1 MKPLILASN
10 SPRRKELLMQARL
23 TFSVVA
29 STIEEQ
35 VDRSLP
41 PEQVV
46 QRLALEKANDVF
58 SRHQDAVV
66 IGADTVVVS
75 DGEILGK
82 PLHRMDAKETL
93 RLLSEQTHSVFTG
106 VAIVSANGYV
116 AFAEETKVTF
126 WPLTDEEIDAYLDTG
141 EPFDKAG
148 SYGIQGLGA
157 LFVKE
162 IAGDYFNVVG
172 LPLSKTVRE
181 LRNVGI
187 LSVMTKM

>member
-10 SPRRKELLMQARL
+10 SPRRKELLLQARL
-23 TFSVVA
+23 SFSVIA

-35 VDRSLP
+35 VDRTLP
-41 PEQVV
+41 PEQIV
-46 QRLALEKANDVF
+46 QSLALQKANDVF

-75 DGEILGK
+75 DEKILGK
-82 PLHRMDAKETL
+82 PLNRTDAREML
-93 RLLSEQTHSVFTG
+93 HSLSNHTHSVFTG
-106 VAIVSANGYV
+106 VAIVSEHKRIT
-116 AFAEETKVTF
+116 FSEETKVTF
-126 WPLTDEEIDAYLDTG
+126 WRLREEEIEAYLDSG

-162 IAGDYFNVVG
+162 IVGDYFNVVG
-172 LPLSKTVRE
+172 LPLSRTVRE
-181 LRNVGI
+181 LKKARF
-187 LSVMTKM
+187 L

>member
-10 SPRRKELLMQARL
+10 SPRRKELLTQARL
-23 TFSVVA
+23 SFSVVA
-29 STIEEQ
+29 STIDEQ
-35 VDRSLP
+35 VDLSLA

-46 QRLALEKANDVF
+46 QSLALQKANDVF

-66 IGADTVVVS
+66 IGADTVVVLK
-75 DGEILGK
+75 GKILGK
-82 PLHRMDAKETL
+82 PQDREDAKETL
-93 RLLSEQTHSVFTG
+93 RALSNQTHSVYTG
-106 VAIVSANGYV
+106 VAIVLANQQFTFSV
-116 AFAEETKVTF
+116 ETKVTF
-126 WPLTDEEIDAYLDTG
+126 WPLVDGEIDAYLDSG

-162 IAGDYFNVVG
+162 IVGDYFNVVG

-181 LRNVGI
+181 LKKVGI
-187 LSVMTKM
+187 LSTTTIV

>member
-10 SPRRKELLMQARL
+10 SPRRKELLTQARL
-23 TFSVVA
+23 SFSVVA
-29 STIEEQ
+29 STIDEQ
-35 VDRSLP
+35 VDLSLA

-46 QRLALEKANDVF
+46 QSLALQKANDVF
-58 SRHQDAVV
+58 SRHQDAIV
-66 IGADTVVVS
+66 IGADTVVVLK
-75 DGEILGK
+75 GKILGK
-82 PLHRMDAKETL
+82 PQDREDAKETL
-93 RLLSEQTHSVFTG
+93 RALSNQTHSVYTG
-106 VAIVSANGYV
+106 VAIVLANQPCT
-116 AFAEETKVTF
+116 FSEETKVTF
-126 WPLTDEEIDAYLDTG
+126 WPLMDGEIDAYLDSG

-181 LRNVGI
+181 LKKVGI
-187 LSVMTKM
+187 LSTTTTV